1 MKKGVKKGKASGSAY
16 AAQKQTEKEI
26 WTMKVIAWTEM
37 SMLDTMAMTLA
48 DEFGFGAE
56 RLKRFHDAF
65 EEKYSEIRKLERD
78 DTDDN
83 EYAIAK
89 QEEALRRAYGKY
101 YTPREER
108 YQIKII
114 DREGREHRL

>member
-1 MKKGVKKGKASGSAY
+1 
-16 AAQKQTEKEI
+16 
-26 WTMKVIAWTEM
+26 M

-65 EEKYSEIRKLERD
+65 EEKYGEIRKLERED
-78 DTDDN
+78 SDDN

-89 QEEALRRAYGKY
+89 QEEALQRAYGRY

>member
-48 DEFGFGAE
+48 DRVRFRSR

-65 EEKYSEIRKLERD
+65 EEKYGEIRKLERED
-78 DTDDN
+78 S
-83 EYAIAK
+83 
-89 QEEALRRAYGKY
+89 
-101 YTPREER
+101 
-108 YQIKII
+108 
-114 DREGREHRL
+114 

>member
-48 DEFGFGAE
+48 DEFGLPLLLQGCF
-56 RLKRFHDAF
+56 RM
-65 EEKYSEIRKLERD
+65 
-78 DTDDN
+78 
-83 EYAIAK
+83 
-89 QEEALRRAYGKY
+89 
-101 YTPREER
+101 
-108 YQIKII
+108 
-114 DREGREHRL
+114 